1 MHIDKNLQFISDK
14 ILDTRVALLHCYSN
28 SLLKLPNTIVNTIR
42 VDADGYIWFYI
53 LRPPQLLSQF
63 DNEFPVT
70 LNYFKK
76 GNSYSLQILGK
87 ASLIYDADELI
98 EPLKLMTEEE
108 KRALATNILFKVKII
123 KVDFFDLDV
132 ERNQNL
138 WGRVKSAM
146 LNLLHWGEPD
156 ARTFEFS

>member
-53 LRPPQLLSQF
+53 QRPPQLLSQF